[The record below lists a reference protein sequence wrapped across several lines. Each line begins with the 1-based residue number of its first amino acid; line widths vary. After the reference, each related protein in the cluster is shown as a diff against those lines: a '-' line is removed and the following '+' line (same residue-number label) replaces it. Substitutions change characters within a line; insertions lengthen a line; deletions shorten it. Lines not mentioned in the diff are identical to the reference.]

1 MEIEGKLV
9 RKLEQEA
16 GTSKAGK
23 AWVKQLC
30 LVETDNE
37 YNNLVAIECFGE
49 EKIKKMNKLREGDM
63 VSISC
68 DIYSEEWK
76 GKYFNKIRGFR
87 FVNANELPTDNREEF
102 VTVDDRDT
110 IGYANEDGTITE
122 MPF

>member
-9 RKLEQEA
+9 RKLEQQA

-23 AWVKQLC
+23 AWVTQTC

-68 DIYSEEWK
+68 NIYSEEWN

-102 VTVDDRDT
+102 VTPDD
-110 IGYANEDGTITE
+110 EPL
-122 MPF
+122 PF